1 MSDLT
6 LFIKQLEDKNNRLSS
21 NFQDEKL
28 LISSLKELNA
38 VIGMK
43 KVKSQIV
50 KQIKTFISAKSQ
62 GLYKDKDR
70 KHCLLCGP
78 PGCGKTMV
86 AKVLCKIWI
95 AMGFISGTGG
105 SKKVNT
111 FNQLQDELIRK
122 QKKDI
127 NEYRK

>member
-1 MSDLT
+1 MDELGT
-6 LFIKQLEDKNNRLSS
+6 FIKQLEDKSNRLAS
-21 NFQDEKL
+21 NFQDKNM
-28 LISSLKELNA
+28 LISSLKELHG
-38 VIGMK
+38 VIGMR

-86 AKVLCKIWI
+86 AKILCKIWI
-95 AMGFISGTGG
+95 AMGFISGTGCLLYT
-105 SKKVNT
+105 SPSPR
-111 FNQLQDELIRK
+111 DR
-122 QKKDI
+122 QKS
-127 NEYRK
+127 RMPSSA